1 MAITYKIAITLR
13 STYKDGSALMKLV
26 GTAVLCL
33 VAQ

>member
-13 STYKDGSALMKLV
+13 STYKDGNALMKLV
-26 GTAVLCL
+26 GTAMLCL